1 MNRTALLCVSL
12 VLGLSA
18 FSAQAS
24 AAGDAAAG
32 KPPHLV
38 VVTAEQEYDAK
49 ETLPAFFKSDEVR
62 KALPAGAKVTFLNSD
77 STTNID
83 GLEALDDADLLVLF
97 VRRRT
102 LPDAQLAKFK
112 AYLERG
118 KPLVALRTSCHAF
131 ETWKTF
137 DRDVLGCNY
146 AGHHGKDL
154 KIDVRP
160 APGAKDSP
168 LLAGVKPYV
177 SGSSLYKVTPLAGG
191 ATPLLVGQVEG
202 AAEQPVAWTTAYHTG
217 RVFFTTLGH
226 QDDFKSPEFRRLL
239 LNGVTWALASDSKSK

>member
-1 MNRTALLCVSL
+1 MNRTALLCLAVIVGLTVS
-12 VLGLSA
+12 A
-18 FSAQAS
+18 TH
-24 AAGDAAAG
+24 AAALG
-32 KPPHLV
+32 KPAHVV
-38 VVTAEQEYDAK
+38 VVTAEQEYNAK

-62 KALPAGAKVTFLNSD
+62 KALGAEAKITFINSD

-83 GLEALDDADLLVLF
+83 GLDALDDADLLVMF

-112 AYLERG
+112 AYLGRG

-137 DRDVLGCNY
+137 DKDVLGCNY

-154 KIDVRP
+154 KIDVSP
-160 APGAKDSP
+160 AAEAKGSP
-168 LLAGVKPYV
+168 LLDGVKPYR
-177 SGSSLYKVTPLAGG
+177 SGSSLYKVTPLVNG
-191 ATPLLVGQVEG
+191 ATPLLVGKIEG
-202 AAEQPVAWTTAYHTG
+202 APEQPVAWTNTYHGG

-226 QDDFKSPEFRRLL
+226 QNDFKAPEFRRLL
-239 LNGVTWALASDSKSK
+239 LNGITWAIAGDTKTK

>member
-12 VLGLSA
+12 VLGLWA
-18 FSAQAS
+18 TS
-24 AAGDAAAG
+24 AAAAADTPAAA
-32 KPPHLV
+32 KSPHVV
-38 VVTAEQEYDAK
+38 VVTAEQEYNAK

-62 KALPAGAKVTFLNSD
+62 NALPAEAKLTFINSD

-83 GLEALDDADLLVLF
+83 GLGALDDADLLVLF

-102 LPDAQLAKFK
+102 LPDTQLAKFK
-112 AYLERG
+112 AYLDRG

-160 APGAKDSP
+160 APDAKQSP
-168 LLAGVKPYV
+168 LLDGVKPYV
-177 SGSSLYKVTPLAGG
+177 SGSSLYKVTPLVHG
-191 ATPLLVGQVEG
+191 ATPLLVGKVADQP
-202 AAEQPVAWTTAYHTG
+202 EQPVAWTTAYHNG

-226 QDDFKSPEFRRLL
+226 PDDFKSTEFRRLL
-239 LNGVTWALASDSKSK
+239 LNGTRWALDQPHPQR

>member
-1 MNRTALLCVSL
+1 MNRNAFLWLAVILGFTVGANRTAH
-12 VLGLSA
+12 
-18 FSAQAS
+18 
-24 AAGDAAAG
+24 AAN
-32 KPPHLV
+32 KPPHIV

-49 ETLPAFFKSDEVR
+49 NTLPAFFKSDDVR
-62 KALPAGAKVTFLNSD
+62 QALPADATVTFINSD

-83 GLEALDDADLLVLF
+83 GLDALDDADLLILF
-97 VRRRT
+97 ARRRT

-112 AYLERG
+112 AYLDRG

-137 DRDVLGCNY
+137 DHEVLGCNY

-154 KIDVRP
+154 KIDV
-160 APGAKDSP
+160 AVASGAEKSP
-168 LLAGVKPYV
+168 LLEGVKPYV
-177 SGSSLYKVTPLAGG
+177 SGASLYKVTPLVAG
-191 ATPLLVGQVEG
+191 ATPLLVGKVAGQP
-202 AAEQPVAWTTAYHTG
+202 EQPVAWTNTYHNA

-239 LNGVTWALASDSKSK
+239 LNGITWAMGNDTPLK